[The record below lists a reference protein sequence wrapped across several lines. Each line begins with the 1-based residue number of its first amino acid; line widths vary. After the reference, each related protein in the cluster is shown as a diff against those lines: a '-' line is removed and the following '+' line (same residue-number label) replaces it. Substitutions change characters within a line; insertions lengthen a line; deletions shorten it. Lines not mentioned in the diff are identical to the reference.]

1 MISLYN
7 MAPMHPK
14 ATYEKKGDNKKFQSK
29 CKADGT
35 FKEIPTCKAI
45 KCPDVPSQ
53 DNVSVTNKQT
63 NERTNEQTN
72 KHTNKQTSKQTN
84 KHTHTQANTTNR
96 LIRSNTH
103 NIHTIR

>member
-63 NERTNEQTN
+63 NKQTNERTNKQAH
-72 KHTNKQTSKQTN
+72 KQTNKQTNKQT
-84 KHTHTQANTTNR
+84 HTHTSQYN
-96 LIRSNTH
+96 
-103 NIHTIR
+103 